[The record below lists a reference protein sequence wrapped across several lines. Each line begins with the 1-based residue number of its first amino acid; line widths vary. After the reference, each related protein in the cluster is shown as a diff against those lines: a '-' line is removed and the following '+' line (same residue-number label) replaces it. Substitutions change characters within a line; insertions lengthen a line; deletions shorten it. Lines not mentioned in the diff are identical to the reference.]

1 MTCLSTG
8 DLTALSQEE
17 LLETEGGGL
26 LTNLTTGI
34 TTGLT
39 PGIVQLLG
47 TVYNVSGITSAFL
60 KTLLG
65 TIV

>member
-1 MTCLSTG
+1 MTNLSTEG
-8 DLTALSQEE
+8 FTALSQEE

-26 LTNLTTGI
+26 LTNLVI
-34 TTGLT
+34 GLT
-39 PGIVQLLG
+39 PGTMQLLG
-47 TVYNVSGITSAFL
+47 TVYNITNVTSAFL